1 MFKADGTGDIGT
13 VNVITSDDGGHS
25 PEQIADLALNKI
37 IMVSENA
44 PPVIR
49 DQAFAHRARLRE
61 ILIYYM
67 NKMAQSERTTLWA
80 LLKKQGHEDMAEIIR
95 RLKNGN

>member
-1 MFKADGTGDIGT
+1 MFTTNGSGDVGT
-13 VNVITSDDGGHS
+13 VTVMTSNNGGHS
-25 PEQIADLALNKI
+25 PEQIAELALNKI
-37 IMVSENA
+37 MVVSDTA

-49 DQAFAHRARLRE
+49 DQAIAHREKLRE

-80 LLKKQGHEDMAEIIR
+80 LFNKQGHGDMAEIIR
-95 RLKNGN
+95 RL

>member
-1 MFKADGTGDIGT
+1 MFKADGSGDVGT
-13 VNVITSDDGGHS
+13 VTVMTSDNGGHS
-25 PEQIADLALNKI
+25 PEQIAELALNKI
-37 IMVSENA
+37 MMVSDKA

-49 DQAFAHRARLRE
+49 DQAIAHREKLRE

-80 LLKKQGHEDMAEIIR
+80 MFNKQGHGDMAEIIR
-95 RLKNGN
+95 RL

>member
-1 MFKADGTGDIGT
+1 MFTTNGSGDVGT
-13 VNVITSDDGGHS
+13 VTVMTSNNGGHS

-37 IMVSENA
+37 MMVSENA

-49 DQAFAHRARLRE
+49 DQAIAHREKLRE

-80 LLKKQGHEDMAEIIR
+80 LFNKQGHGDMAEIIR
-95 RLKNGN
+95 RL